1 MAVASLL
8 GNKQPLNE
16 RYEKLTKY
24 FDEVSKM
31 PQLAETKGFK
41 SLLGESELK
50 AHVPVEMEE
59 DMPRAPQIFGRRIC
73 RKEISDELLIV
84 IR

>member
-31 PQLAETKGFK
+31 PQLAEAKGFK
-41 SLLGESELK
+41 SLLGESEL
-50 AHVPVEMEE
+50 
-59 DMPRAPQIFGRRIC
+59 
-73 RKEISDELLIV
+73 
-84 IR
+84 